1 MKNNLSIL
9 AILLISV
16 SIFAQ
21 KTIQRS
27 IYFESANAQLSTA
40 SQSYLMALA
49 DTLKKYPTYSILLKG
64 HTDATGTAAE
74 NQSLSEKRALIVRTE
89 LAKNGVPES
98 FMALKAMGT
107 SEPLSNNT
115 TLEGKKRN
123 RRVEIAITFSPPNTS
138 NTTAVAP
145 PKKYQNMMQL
155 YRDLSLNFQDFKI
168 NTAKDTII
176 RGEKGT
182 VLFISKASFEGAPAN
197 AIIDFR
203 LKEAYSFS
211 DIISENLSTQ
221 SGNKLLQT
229 GGMIYVDAKY
239 KGVDLTLK
247 KEMNV
252 SFSSKESRE
261 EGMQLFRG
269 ERDSKNNGNIDWLP
283 LNKEGFEEEV
293 ILYKTPGQSEPLM
306 ISDKEGYIQFK
317 DIIDTVGSTKVF
329 QDKKLKNNI
338 QTVNMDKMNKMQMA
352 MIFAARANPAI
363 LESSVEN
370 MHHSTF
376 RETYDYY
383 RVKTFAELK
392 QQNSEK
398 WDSLMKVRM
407 TFMEQVGISEEN
419 FKKREIRRVQV
430 EDSLKKEYAIWYA
443 ANKDSIEKQ
452 RKEYAIQYENQR
464 KQAEQFNK
472 IFPFNYL
479 YWLNCDSYN
488 QGQLT
493 TMKVDIPQGDMYNIV
508 FILKQEKMGVRSNT
522 NGKFVNLLTPKNRQG
537 TMVGMKILDGQPYL
551 ALLDVNSSATDI
563 KLDYRRV
570 TLEEIKQQLKAL
582 DKYW

>member
-1 MKNNLSIL
+1 MKNNLLIL
-9 AILLISV
+9 AILLTSV
-16 SIFAQ
+16 PIFAQ
-21 KTIQRS
+21 KTIQRT
-27 IYFESANAQLSTA
+27 IHFESANAQLSTA

-74 NQSLSEKRALIVRTE
+74 NQSLSEKRALIVKTE
-89 LAKNGVPES
+89 LGKYGVPAA
-98 FMALKAMGT
+98 FMSLKAMGT

-145 PKKYQNMMQL
+145 PKRYQNMMQL
-155 YRDLSLNFQDFKI
+155 YRDLSLNFQNFKI

-182 VLFISKASFEGAPAN
+182 VLFISKASFEGASAN

-269 ERDSKNNGNIDWLP
+269 ERDSKNNGSIDWLP
-283 LNKEGFEEEV
+283 LNKEGLEEEV
-293 ILYKTPGQSEPLM
+293 ILYKTPGVAEPLM

-317 DIIDTVGSTKVF
+317 DIIDTVGNAKVF
-329 QDKKLKNNI
+329 QDKKLKTNI

-352 MIFAARANPAI
+352 IVFAARVNPAI
-363 LESSVEN
+363 LEGSVEN
-370 MHHSTF
+370 IHYSTF
-376 RETYDYY
+376 KETYDYY

-392 QQNSEK
+392 KQDGEK

-407 TFMEQVGISEEN
+407 TYIEQVGISEEN
-419 FKKREIRRVQV
+419 FKKREIRRMQIQ
-430 EDSLKKEYAIWYA
+430 DSLKREYAIWYA
-443 ANKDSIEKQ
+443 ANKDRLEK
-452 RKEYAIQYENQR
+452 ER

-479 YWLNCDSYN
+479 GWLNCDSYN
-488 QGQLT
+488 QSQLT
-493 TMKVDIPQGDMYNIV
+493 TMQVDIPQGETYNIV
-508 FILKQEKMGVRSNT
+508 FVLKQEKMGIKSSA
-522 NGKFVNLLTPKNRQG
+522 NGKVVNLLAPKNRQG
-537 TMVGMKILDGQPYL
+537 TMVGMRINEGQPYL
-551 ALLDVNSSATDI
+551 ALLNTNSSATNI
-563 KLDYRRV
+563 KLDYKPV

>member
-9 AILLISV
+9 AILLTSV

-21 KTIQRS
+21 KTIQRT
-27 IYFESANAQLSTA
+27 IYFESANAQLSTV

-74 NQSLSEKRALIVRTE
+74 NQSLSEKRALIVKTE

-98 FMALKAMGT
+98 FMNLKAMGT

-123 RRVEIAITFSPPNTS
+123 RRVEIAITFAPPNTS
-138 NTTAVAP
+138 NPTAVAP
-145 PKKYQNMMQL
+145 TKKYQNMMQL
-155 YRDLSLNFQDFKI
+155 YRDLSLDFQNFKI

-252 SFSSKESRE
+252 AFSSKESRE
-261 EGMQLFRG
+261 EGMQLFSG
-269 ERDSKNNGNIDWLP
+269 ERDAKNNGNIDWLP

-293 ILYKTPGQSEPLM
+293 ILYKTPGIAEPLM
-306 ISDKEGYIQFK
+306 ISDKEGYVQFK
-317 DIIDTVGSTKVF
+317 DIIDTTGIAKVF
-329 QDKKLKNNI
+329 QDKKLKTNI
-338 QTVNMDKMNKMQMA
+338 QIVSMDRMNKVQMA
-352 MIFAARANPAI
+352 MVFAARANPSI
-363 LESSVEN
+363 LEGSVEN
-370 MHHSTF
+370 IHYSTF
-376 RETYDYY
+376 KETYDYY
-383 RVKTFAELK
+383 RVKTFGELK
-392 QQNSEK
+392 KQNGEK
-398 WDSLMKVRM
+398 WDSLMKVRI
-407 TFMEQVGISEEN
+407 TYMEQVGISQEN
-419 FKKREIRRVQV
+419 WKKREIRRAQV
-430 EDSLKKEYAIWYA
+430 EDSLKREYAIWYA
-443 ANKDSIEKQ
+443 ANKERLEKE
-452 RKEYAIQYENQR
+452 K

-472 IFPFNYL
+472 TFPFNYL
-479 YWLNCDSYN
+479 YWLNCDRYAQN
-488 QGQLT
+488 ELV
-493 TMKVDIPQGDMYNIV
+493 TMQVDIPQGEMYNIV
-508 FILKQEKMGVRSNT
+508 FVLKQEKMGVKSNA
-522 NGKFVNLLTPKNRQG
+522 NGKVVNLLAPKNRQG
-537 TMVGMKILDGQPYL
+537 TMIGMKILDGQPYL
-551 ALLDVNSSATDI
+551 ALLDINSSATDI
-563 KLDYRRV
+563 KLDYRPV
-570 TLEEIKQQLKAL
+570 TIEEIKKQLKAL

>member
-1 MKNNLSIL
+1 MKNNLSIF
-9 AILLISV
+9 AILLTSV

-21 KTIQRS
+21 KTIQRT

-49 DTLKKYPTYSILLKG
+49 DTLKKYPTYSILLIG

-74 NQSLSEKRALIVRTE
+74 NQSLSEKRALIVKTE
-89 LAKNGVPES
+89 LGKYGVPAA

-155 YRDLSLNFQDFKI
+155 YRDLSLNFQNFKI

-197 AIIDFR
+197 VTIDFR

-269 ERDSKNNGNIDWLP
+269 ERDSKNNGKINWIP
-283 LNKEGFEEEV
+283 IEGTER
-293 ILYKTPGQSEPLM
+293 
-306 ISDKEGYIQFK
+306 ISDDITIYTGKQGFNPYVLTNKNKILTFKE
-317 DIIDTVGSTKVF
+317 IIDTSSC
-329 QDKKLKNNI
+329 
-338 QTVNMDKMNKMQMA
+338 QTLLSREAMNKVVIDSLVQTNISNTCLA
-352 MIFAARANPAI
+352 MSMYHLSNPAVERKSI
-363 LESSVEN
+363 RES
-370 MHHSTF
+370 HIRTF
-376 RETYDYY
+376 KDLYQFYKATSYEELIKNDGKEWNTLMQTRLKWIQNYE
-383 RVKTFAELK
+383 AE
-392 QQNSEK
+392 EH
-398 WDSLMKVRM
+398 R
-407 TFMEQVGISEEN
+407 
-419 FKKREIRRVQV
+419 
-430 EDSLKKEYAIWYA
+430 
-443 ANKDSIEKQ
+443 KDSIQKAQ
-452 RKEYAIQYENQR
+452 
-464 KQAEQFNK
+464 
-472 IFPFNYL
+472 IFFQNSFPLPEFG
-479 YWLNCDSYN
+479 WVNCD
-488 QGQLT
+488 
-493 TMKVDIPQGDMYNIV
+493 
-508 FILKQEKMGVRSNT
+508 
-522 NGKFVNLLTPKNRQG
+522 KFMTIPKNDTPVAITVKNIDSKVMNKVIIIFRKDKIAREENLNG
-537 TMVGMKILDGQPYL
+537 TNIKFSNLVRDVDVLIVGMKISEGQPYL
-551 ALLDVNSSATDI
+551 AVHAMKTNDLEVN
-563 KLDYRRV
+563 LDYKSFS
-570 TLEEIKQQLKAL
+570 TEELKLKLKEL
-582 DKYW
+582 DKYWINSTKL